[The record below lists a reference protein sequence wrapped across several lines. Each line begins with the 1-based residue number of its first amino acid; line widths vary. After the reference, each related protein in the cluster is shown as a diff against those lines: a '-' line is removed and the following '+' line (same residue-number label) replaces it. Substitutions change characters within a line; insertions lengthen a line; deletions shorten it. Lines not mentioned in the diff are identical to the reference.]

1 MAYTRQQRVGGS
13 GNVNKDVLTK
23 FPKGVLKLPLAV
35 QIWLGVLMMANAVVP
50 MFFLGHREAQVVLGV
65 FMVSAASMMILVHVV
80 GFTRLL
86 GLGHVLWIP
95 LLLYLWSRMGG
106 HPAVEP
112 YGAWIR
118 IVMLLNAASLVADAW
133 DVIRYARGE
142 RAEIV
147 AVGSGR

>member
-1 MAYTRQQRVGGS
+1 M
-13 GNVNKDVLTK
+13 NKDVLTK
-23 FPKGVLKLPLAV
+23 FPNGVLKLPLAV
-35 QIWLGVLMMANAVVP
+35 QIWLGVLVIANAVVP
-50 MFFLGHREAQVVLGV
+50 MFFIGHREAQVVLGV
-65 FMVSAASMMILVHVV
+65 FMVSAASMMILAHVL

-112 YGAWIR
+112 YGAWMR
-118 IVMLLNAASLVADAW
+118 IVMLLNAASLVIDAW
-133 DVIRYARGE
+133 DVVRYARGE

-147 AVGSGR
+147 AGGSSSA

>member
-1 MAYTRQQRVGGS
+1 
-13 GNVNKDVLTK
+13 
-23 FPKGVLKLPLAV
+23 
-35 QIWLGVLMMANAVVP
+35 MANAVIP

-65 FMVSAASMMILVHVV
+65 FMVSAASMMVLAKAV

-86 GLGHVLWIP
+86 GLGHLLWIP

-106 HPAVEP
+106 HPAVEL

-118 IVMLLNAASLVADAW
+118 IVMLLNAASLVTDVW
-133 DVIRYARGE
+133 DVVRYVRGE
-142 RAEIV
+142 REEIV

>member
-1 MAYTRQQRVGGS
+1 M
-13 GNVNKDVLTK
+13 NKDVLTK

-35 QIWLGVLMMANAVVP
+35 QIWLGVLMIANAVVP
-50 MFFLGHREAQVVLGV
+50 MFFIGHREAQVVLGV
-65 FMVSAASMMILVHVV
+65 FMVSAASMMILANVA

-112 YGAWIR
+112 YGAWMR
-118 IVMLLNAASLVADAW
+118 IVMLLNAASLVIDAW
-133 DVIRYARGE
+133 DVVRYARGE

-147 AVGSGR
+147 AVGGSSSGRGGSSSA